1 RQETQAQKL
10 KRLESLRL
18 PIDFDFAAPG
28 LNISTEARQKLAAVR
43 PQTLGQASRISGVS
57 PADLASLMVFLH
69 ARTQSAT

>member
-1 RQETQAQKL
+1 
-10 KRLESLRL
+10 SLHL

-28 LNISTEARQKLAAVR
+28 LNISTEARQKLAAIR

-69 ARTQSAT
+69 ARNQPTT